1 MSSFEEEKIDI
12 VEEEESTIFATSPT
26 KTQQKK
32 PKKKKGS
39 AAKIIALAAAMLII
53 CGSIFAVIKLV
64 PKKNDTIEVEN
75 IPVTS
80 IAPEKIKQ
88 VTLTRKES
96 VSTYLSTLTETT
108 DENGEKVTEIKWRID
123 GIDPS
128 FTETTMISQ
137 MLDSAFSLYATR
149 TIEREEGADY
159 GFSAPQYK
167 IEMKG
172 YSSEDDKTLIIG
184 SETPSHSGVYATVD
198 DKIYLISIETAADF
212 AATDESMATSF
223 AIAGATV
230 DGETMDYFV
239 DDKLASFDKITLS
252 GKNFAHTLQFITNES
267 EDGGNYND
275 YIMVSPC
282 RRYADT
288 ANVGGL
294 LDIAASGLTAAEAY
308 KYYPTAADLKDYRL
322 NSPDVKLTIEYGN
335 KKVELIASR
344 YDDSYFAVI
353 VTGKEDVIFKV
364 ANSFLPFAEFPDT
377 AFANNLTFIE
387 VISDF
392 KKMTF
397 KTASDTYAFDISY
410 TEETEEEESVL
421 EVSIG
426 GKKITAQNFQN
437 FYQHLVVECN
447 EITLDRLRL
456 TPTLTVT
463 AERVEGGTTTVSF
476 CKHNDRRYYVEV
488 DSAPIG
494 FISTTNMEKILT
506 YLADV
511 AADKEVPAVA

>member
-12 VEEEESTIFATSPT
+12 VEEEESTIFAASPT
-26 KTQQKK
+26 KTQPKA
-32 PKKKKGS
+32 PKKKKGG
-39 AAKIIALAAAMLII
+39 ATKIIALAVAVLVV
-53 CGSIFAVIKLV
+53 CGSIFAVIKLF
-64 PKKNDTIEVEN
+64 PEKQEIIEVEN
-75 IPVTS
+75 IPVMS
-80 IAPEKIKQ
+80 VKPESIKQ
-88 VTLTRKES
+88 VTITRKES
-96 VSTYLSTLTETT
+96 ASTYLSTVTETT
-108 DENGEKVTEIKWRID
+108 DENGEKVAEIKWRIE

-128 FTETTMISQ
+128 FTESTMISK

-149 TIEREEGADY
+149 TIEPEEGADY

-172 YSSEDDKTLIIG
+172 YSSEDDKTLVIG
-184 SETPSHSGVYATVD
+184 KETPSRSGVYATVD
-198 DKIYLISIETAADF
+198 GKIYLISIETAADF
-212 AATDESMATSF
+212 SATDESMATSF
-223 AIAGATV
+223 AIAGAAV
-230 DGETMDYFV
+230 DGDTLEYFT
-239 DDKLASFDKITLS
+239 DDKLVSFDKITLS
-252 GKNFAHTLQFITNES
+252 GKNFASTLRFEPNKA
-267 EDGGNYND
+267 EDSGNYND
-275 YIMVSPC
+275 YVMVSPC

-294 LDIAASGLTAAEAY
+294 LEIAVNGLTAAEAY
-308 KYYPTAADLKDYRL
+308 KYYPTAADLKTYRL
-322 NSPDVKLTIEYGN
+322 NAPDMKLTIEYGG

-353 VTGKEDVIFKV
+353 VTGKEDIIFKV
-364 ANSFLPFAEFPDT
+364 ANSFLPFAEFPET

-387 VISDF
+387 VVSDF

-397 KTASDTYAFDISY
+397 KTAAETYAFELSH
-410 TEETEEEESVL
+410 TEETDEEKAGL

-447 EITLDRLRL
+447 EVTLERFRG
-456 TPTLTVT
+456 TPTLTLT
-463 AERVEGGTTTVSF
+463 AERIAGGTTTLTF
-476 CKHNDRRYYVEV
+476 IKHGDRRYYVES

-506 YLADV
+506 YLADA
-511 AADKEVPAVA
+511 AADKEVPPIA